1 MKKTHIQIM
10 DEKITNVD
18 NFFNQKLEIFK
29 KKKKKT
35 QFFLNDF

>member
-18 NFFNQKLEIFK
+18 NFFNQKLERKFL
-29 KKKKKT
+29 KT